1 METDKQTEWD
11 ESLLRMAR
19 PDIYRINAFRVLG
32 LPVNASPKEVSS
44 RMRSLDLME
53 RYGDGEQGSGSFL
66 PLDAD
71 NGTDA
76 RRQAQ
81 QRLLDPE
88 LRFIDELF
96 WIWPLSRDFS
106 AENDSALAAI
116 GHNDP
121 SQALSIWE
129 RHEAQGSE
137 ANVSTHN
144 LAVIYHAMALD
155 LERLETE
162 GKVVSEQQLQ
172 HKRSYW
178 QQAFSRW
185 KILLSAEGFWQR
197 VQERVRELDDPR
209 LTNATADRMREGLP
223 KALLLI
229 NAVLAVESAE
239 TGDHKDLAFH
249 LKVIRQSGF
258 DNRVAQEAIQ
268 RAISPIRDR
277 IKAMCL
283 HSIEEISDSPERGNE
298 LASDLIRNTSPLV
311 KTLDRFLAKGNS
323 TRESTHDE
331 VALQVRS
338 CLITFVNHTDEWRE
352 ASRIAKQSLSIA
364 ESPFVQQ
371 RIQDDIETMGMNAE
385 YASCWFCGG
394 DYAAADCAVTVMMHG
409 NVERDSGFLQT
420 QVRWQYLPITVP
432 RCAAC
437 KSAHKQNK
445 AFKIAGTVVAFP
457 LAILIGTASN
467 NFWAG
472 VVGLG
477 IVIAVAH
484 GLAAMT
490 FPKGVKAESHKTE
503 FRIVVDMLAK
513 GWKIGERP
521 SDVS

>member
-1 METDKQTEWD
+1 MDTDKWAGWD
-11 ESLLRMAR
+11 ETLLKMAR
-19 PDIYRINAFRVLG
+19 PDIYRINAFRILG
-32 LPVNASPKEVSS
+32 IPVTASPKEISS
-44 RMRSLDLME
+44 RMRSLDLVE
-53 RYGDGEQGSGSFL
+53 RYGDGEHGDSSFL
-66 PLDAD
+66 SLGAGNDR
-71 NGTDA
+71 DA

-88 LRFIDELF
+88 LRFVDELF
-96 WIWPLSRDFS
+96 WIWPLSLNGS
-106 AENDSALAAI
+106 EENDSALAAI
-116 GHNDP
+116 RQNDA
-121 SQALSIWE
+121 SHALSIWE

-137 ANVSTHN
+137 ANVSAHN

-155 LERLETE
+155 IEQLEAE
-162 GKVVSEQQLQ
+162 GQVIPEQQAE

-178 QQAFSRW
+178 QQALSRW
-185 KILLSAEGFWQR
+185 KRLLAEEGFWQR
-197 VQERVRELDDPR
+197 VQERIRELDDPR
-209 LTNATADRMREGLP
+209 LTRGTAHRIREGLP
-223 KALLLI
+223 RALLLI
-229 NAVLAVESAE
+229 NAILAVESAE
-239 TGDHKDLAFH
+239 SGDQNDSSFH
-249 LKVIRQSGF
+249 LGVIRQSGF
-258 DNRVAQEAIQ
+258 DQSIAQEAIQ

-298 LASDLIRNTSPLV
+298 LASDLILKTSPLL

-352 ASRIAKQSLSIA
+352 ASRVAKQSLSIA

-490 FPKGVKAESHKTE
+490 FPKGVKTESHKTE